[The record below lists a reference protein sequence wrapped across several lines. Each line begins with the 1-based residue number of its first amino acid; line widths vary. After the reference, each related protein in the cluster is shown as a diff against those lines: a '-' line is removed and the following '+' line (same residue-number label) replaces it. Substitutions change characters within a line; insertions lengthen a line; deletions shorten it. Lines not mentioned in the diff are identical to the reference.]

1 MPRHIAIALVIALA
15 APGAVQAQ
23 EHILESAER
32 LATETTLQGGPEFRR
47 SPIRTTIGIAMAAAG
62 VAMMLIEPSQPTEVA
77 RDTLTREAGQQL
89 ASDTFLDSIFDL
101 AVENGNIGHC
111 ALRPTCAAYA
121 AGTKD
126 GGTVGAGMAFAI
138 ATDGTRTI
146 YSDQISTPN
155 AGLRYGGAALAVA
168 GAAVAALWSS
178 VPVMRDVSVSPLHG
192 GVAVGSKI
200 GF

>member
-1 MPRHIAIALVIALA
+1 
-15 APGAVQAQ
+15 
-23 EHILESAER
+23 
-32 LATETTLQGGPEFRR
+32 
-47 SPIRTTIGIAMAAAG
+47 
-62 VAMMLIEPSQPTEVA
+62 
-77 RDTLTREAGQQL
+77 
-89 ASDTFLDSIFDL
+89 
-101 AVENGNIGHC
+101 
-111 ALRPTCAAYA
+111 
-121 AGTKD
+121 
-126 GGTVGAGMAFAI
+126 MAFAI